1 MKHLS
6 TSGNSRNECLK
17 RGLKTRKY
25 SPCCINS
32 NSDKRLLFAVENK
45 KKHHFHFRKWRYWS
59 CLLNALI
66 NVLPLYFCTSLL
78 IRTCWLPMSELD
90 NKRYKI
96 KIKASQNNTCW
107 NLTLFFCV
115 FVSCS
120 ENPEEK
126 WLTVSVNATY
136 SLVVN
141 GTHQITGLSVIS
153 TQKKSKRWLCQYQG
167 ERPWNTDIATV
178 LH

>member
-1 MKHLS
+1 M
-6 TSGNSRNECLK
+6 TMEMEMAMVECLK
-17 RGLKTRKY
+17 RGLMTRKY
-25 SPCCINS
+25 SPCWIKS

-45 KKHHFHFRKWRYWS
+45 KKHNFHFRKWRYWS

-66 NVLPLYFCTSLL
+66 NALQFHFIFAPFL
-78 IRTCWLPMSELD
+78 
-90 NKRYKI
+90 

-107 NLTLFFCV
+107 NLTLFFC
-115 FVSCS
+115 VSCS

-136 SLVVN
+136 LLVVN

-153 TQKKSKRWLCQYQG
+153 TQRKSKRWLWQNQG
-167 ERPWNTDIATV
+167 ARSWNTDTATS
-178 LH
+178 LHVSKLSKIWINKKCVNVTQKYL